1 MKNLIGFPDIFISP
15 VSGKMVGT
23 SLPNLPEKDIFIGNS
38 FQEAV
43 PSPIIKDIKIDLSA
57 IRGELSKIETSTAP
71 LKATYILQVPSET
84 LPKAQALNQLETGLL
99 KQKDGVVARAL
110 PGEDYLVP
118 SLETSKIWIGDQD
131 GKPQATLQITES
143 NLPSLQ
149 KDHVWQGD
157 SENKAK
163 PVVLQIAPVEA
174 TYILQKED
182 EHLSHAQ
189 ALNLLKPGILKQAD
203 GVISIA
209 IAGEDYATSEEL
221 EQIKAETEK
230 FKNEAQSAA
239 QEASTSAE
247 EAATSATEAST
258 SAGEA
263 SASAGEATAA
273 AGEAT
278 AAAGEA
284 SLSAGAASGS
294 AAAAV
299 VSAGAA
305 ALSATSASSSSSS
318 ASSSADS
325 ASSSADHAKDYLDQ
339 LLATGINDLP
349 CTGDVNFQG
358 FKLVGVGSPQNPTDG
373 ANKAYVDQEIGG
385 VYIRGTDHQIT
396 VQKEGKIYTLS
407 FSQNPAFSGKEYMR
421 IPAGKTVDR
430 PLSPA
435 EGMVRY
441 NSEL

>member
-23 SLPNLPEKDIFIGNS
+23 SLPTLPEKDIFIGNRL
-38 FQEAV
+38 QEAV

-57 IRGELSKIETSTAP
+57 LRGELSKIETSTAP
-71 LKATYILQVPSET
+71 LKATYILQVPSEK
-84 LPKAQALNQLETGLL
+84 LPKAQALNQLTSGLL
-99 KQKDGVVARAL
+99 KQKDGIVAQAIAD
-110 PGEDYLVP
+110 EDYLAPQLEVR
-118 SLETSKIWIGDQD
+118 SLWIGSPSN
-131 GKPQATLQITES
+131 KPQAVPQILES
-143 NLPSLQ
+143 NLPPLE
-149 KDHVWQGD
+149 KNHVWQGD
-157 SENKAK
+157 ETGKAK

-182 EHLSHAQ
+182 EHLAQAQ
-189 ALNLLKPGILKQAD
+189 ALNLLKPGILKHTD

-209 IAGEDYATSEEL
+209 IPGEDYATSEEL
-221 EQIKAETEK
+221 EQIKAETEE
-230 FKNEAQSAA
+230 FKNQAQTAA

-258 SAGEA
+258 SAAEA
-263 SASAGEATAA
+263 SVSAGEATAA

-284 SLSAGAASGS
+284 SISAGAAAGS
-294 AAAAV
+294 AAGAV

-339 LLATGINDLP
+339 LLATGLNDLP

-358 FKLVGVGSPQNPTDG
+358 FKLLNVGSPQNSTDG

-385 VYIRGTDHQIT
+385 VDIQGTDHQIV
-396 VQKEGKIYTLS
+396 VQK
-407 FSQNPAFSGKEYMR
+407 N
-421 IPAGKTVDR
+421 GKTYLLSLAENPELPGKSFLTLPSGGVIDR
-430 PLSPA
+430 PSQPR

-441 NSEL
+441 NYDS